1 MRQFILVGL
10 VLMAS
15 GCSSPSTEHWLGQLS
30 DPDVVRSREAIR
42 EFAKRTAEPERVV
55 PALTEALR
63 DENGY
68 VRHDAAW
75 AIGHFGAEAQEALPA
90 LNVAL
95 KDEARN
101 VRIAAVSALKKIDPG
116 AAGKVGVR

>member
-1 MRQFILVGL
+1 MRLSILVGL
-10 VLMAS
+10 VLLAS
-15 GCSSPSTEHWLGQLS
+15 GCSSPSTDDWLAQLS
-30 DPDVVRSREAIR
+30 DPDVVKRRQAIR
-42 EFAKRTAEPERVV
+42 ELASRIAEPDRIV

-75 AIGHFGAEAQEALPA
+75 AIGNFGAEAQQALPA
-90 LNVAL
+90 LVVAL

-101 VRIAAVSALKKIDPG
+101 VRIAATSALKKIDPV
-116 AAGKVGVR
+116 AAKMAEDR